1 MEILLNQ
8 SRQRDF
14 FPARRKK
21 RLLPGLRILFGGKD
35 MKKATRLLALLLA
48 ALMVLTACGGGGETT
63 PPAADDGGQSGET
76 TPADDGITPVTDW
89 YTWQLQGTEIET
101 FLIFNSEVSSTLEV
115 LTACNSPL
123 LERNG
128 AGQLVPAA
136 AKEWGSEDGGITWT
150 FKLRDDITWVD
161 VDGNEKAK
169 TVAHDWL
176 TGLEWVLNFH
186 KNGGANTSMP
196 NLLVKGAQEY
206 YDYTHDLDEA
216 EALALSADNGPFLEM
231 VGIEAPDDY
240 TLVYTCPNNAPYF
253 ETLCFGAALRPLSQ
267 AQVDEMGVSGIRSM
281 DNTDMWYNGAY
292 VITEYI
298 QGNTTVLE
306 RNPSY
311 WDKDC
316 TLFDS
321 VTYVTVEDN
330 VRAQDLFMNGE
341 VDWCNVTEATL
352 QTIYED
358 PSDEWYP
365 YLVEARP
372 TPYSYQAH
380 LNYAKNKED
389 GTPDDNWNNAVANEA
404 FRLSLLYGLDLTKF
418 WARTNFINP
427 ASCENVAYTMT
438 EMMYYPDGRDYV
450 QAVWDRL
457 GYKSGRYDAEKGK
470 QYKEQAMQ
478 ELAGKVTFPV
488 EVDYYIAGGNQS
500 SLDSAT
506 VLKEVFESLGTDY
519 ITMNI
524 KTYVSSFTKEV
535 TIPRLQSFAISGW
548 GADYR
553 DPDNFLGQEIMGADS
568 AYYAC
573 NYANINDATDPELLS
588 TWQTFTDMTV
598 AASQIYDDI
607 TKRYDAYA
615 DAEAF
620 MIEHALVIPVRYQI
634 TWKLTK
640 SNDYD
645 AMETFKNW
653 HTSTTPY
660 TTEQY
665 EQFKADFYAK

>member
-1 MEILLNQ
+1 M
-8 SRQRDF
+8 
-14 FPARRKK
+14 K
-21 RLLPGLRILFGGKD
+21 RY
-35 MKKATRLLALLLA
+35 ATRLLAMLMA
-48 ALMVLTACGGGGETT
+48 VMMVLTACGKDSGDPGKDASGGTT
-63 PPAADDGGQSGET
+63 PPPATEPTPPTEPAAPEEAKAE
-76 TPADDGITPVTDW
+76 PLTDW
-89 YTWQLQGTEIET
+89 VTWQLATSELETFVIFGTE
-101 FLIFNSEVSSTLEV
+101 SSPSLEV
-115 LTACNSPL
+115 LTACTTPL

-128 AGQLVPAA
+128 AGQLVAA
-136 AKEWGSEDGGITWT
+136 GAKEWGSEDGGLTWT
-150 FKLRDDITWVD
+150 FKLRDDIVWVD
-161 VDGNEKAK
+161 VNGNEKAK

-186 KNGGANTSMP
+186 KNDSYNTSMP
-196 NLLVKGAQEY
+196 NQLVAGAEDY
-206 YDYTHDLDEA
+206 YNYTKELSEEEA
-216 EALALSADNGPFLEM
+216 RALSADNGPFLEM

-478 ELAGKVTFPV
+478 ELAGKVEFPV
-488 EVDYYIAGGNQS
+488 VVDHYIAAGNQDA
-500 SLDSAT
+500 LDTAT
-506 VLKEVFESLGTDY
+506 VLKEIVESLGTEY

-524 KTYVSSFTKEV
+524 KTFINNGTKEV
-535 TIPRLQSFAISGW
+535 YTPKLQSWVVNGW

-553 DPDNFLGQEIMGADS
+553 DPENFIGQELYGDDAAFYS
-568 AYYAC
+568 NRYS
-573 NYANINDATDPELLS
+573 NINDATDPELIAVY
-588 TWQTFTDMTV
+588 QEFTELGKK
-598 AASQIYDDI
+598 ASGIFDDL

-615 DAEAF
+615 EAEVF
-620 MIEHALVIPVRYQI
+620 MLEHALVIPCHYRI
-634 TWKLTK
+634 NWKLTK

-645 AMETFKNW
+645 YMSGYKNY
-653 HTSTTPY
+653 HTSTEPY

-665 EQFKADFYAK
+665 EQFKADFYANR

>member
-1 MEILLNQ
+1 
-8 SRQRDF
+8 
-14 FPARRKK
+14 
-21 RLLPGLRILFGGKD
+21 
-35 MKKATRLLALLLA
+35 MKKNGTRLLALLLA
-48 ALMVLTACGGGGETT
+48 AMLVLTACGGGGKDDTPGGGETT
-63 PPAADDGGQSGET
+63 PPSTDTGTPTEPAA
-76 TPADDGITPVTDW
+76 PAEPAEAEITPVKDW
-89 YTWQLQGTEIET
+89 ITYQTQANEVNT
-101 FLIFNSEVSSTLEV
+101 FLVFYTESSETGEV
-115 LTACNSPL
+115 LSACVTTL
-123 LERNG
+123 LERDG
-128 AGQLVPAA
+128 SGQLVPAA
-136 AKEWGSEDGGITWT
+136 AKEWDTEDGGLTWT
-150 FKLRDDITWVD
+150 FKLRDDIVWVD
-161 VDGNEKAK
+161 VNGNEKAK

-240 TLVYTCPNNAPYF
+240 TVIYHCTKNAPYF
-253 ETLCFGAALRPLSQ
+253 QTLGTHTSLRPLSQ
-267 AQVDEMGVSGIRSM
+267 AQVDEMGVEGVRTQ
-281 DNTDMWYNGAY
+281 DNTNMWYNGPY
-292 VITEYI
+292 TITEYI
-298 QGNTTVLE
+298 QGNTKTLTK
-306 RNPSY
+306 NPAY

-316 TLFDS
+316 YLFDT
-321 VTYVTVEDN
+321 VTYLMVEDALQ
-330 VRAQDLFMNGE
+330 AQNLFMNGDI
-341 VDWCNVTEATL
+341 DWCNLSESNL
-352 QTIYED
+352 RSIYED
-358 PSDEWYP
+358 PNGEWYP

-372 TPYSYQAH
+372 ASFSYQFH

-478 ELAGKVTFPV
+478 ELAGKVEFPV
-488 EVDYYIAGGNQS
+488 VVDHYIAAGNQDA
-500 SLDSAT
+500 LDTAT
-506 VLKEVFESLGTDY
+506 VLKEIVESLGTEY

-524 KTYVSSFTKEV
+524 KTFINNGTKEV
-535 TIPRLQSFAISGW
+535 YTPKLQSWVVNGW

-553 DPDNFLGQEIMGADS
+553 DPENFIGQELYGDDAAFYS
-568 AYYAC
+568 NRYS
-573 NYANINDATDPELLS
+573 NINDATDPELIAVY
-588 TWQTFTDMTV
+588 QEFTELGKK
-598 AASQIYDDI
+598 ASGIFDDL

-615 DAEAF
+615 EAEVF
-620 MIEHALVIPVRYQI
+620 MLEHALVIPCHYRI
-634 TWKLTK
+634 NWKLTK

-645 AMETFKNW
+645 YMSGYKNY
-653 HTSTTPY
+653 HTSTEPY

-665 EQFKADFYAK
+665 EQFKTDFYANR

>member
-1 MEILLNQ
+1 
-8 SRQRDF
+8 
-14 FPARRKK
+14 
-21 RLLPGLRILFGGKD
+21 
-35 MKKATRLLALLLA
+35 MKKNGTRLLALLLA
-48 ALMVLTACGGGGETT
+48 AMLVLTACGGGGKDNTPGGGETT
-63 PPAADDGGQSGET
+63 PPSTDTGTPTEPAA
-76 TPADDGITPVTDW
+76 PAEPAEAEITPVKDW
-89 YTWQLQGTEIET
+89 ITYQTQANEVNT
-101 FLIFNSEVSSTLEV
+101 FLVFYTESSETGEV
-115 LTACNSPL
+115 LSACVTTL
-123 LERNG
+123 LERDG
-128 AGQLVPAA
+128 SGQLVPAA
-136 AKEWGSEDGGITWT
+136 AKEWDTEDGGLTWT
-150 FKLRDDITWVD
+150 FKLRDDIVWVD
-161 VDGNEKAK
+161 VNGNEKAK

-478 ELAGKVTFPV
+478 ELAGKVEFPV
-488 EVDYYIAGGNQS
+488 VVDHYIAAGNQDA
-500 SLDSAT
+500 LDTAT
-506 VLKEVFESLGTDY
+506 VLKEIVESLGTEY

-524 KTYVSSFTKEV
+524 KTFINNGTKEV
-535 TIPRLQSFAISGW
+535 YTPKLQSWVVNGW

-553 DPDNFLGQEIMGADS
+553 DPENFIGQELYGDDAAFYS
-568 AYYAC
+568 NRYS
-573 NYANINDATDPELLS
+573 NINDATDPELIAVY
-588 TWQTFTDMTV
+588 QEFTELGKK
-598 AASQIYDDI
+598 ASGIFDDL

-615 DAEAF
+615 EAEVF
-620 MIEHALVIPVRYQI
+620 MLEHALVIPCHYRI
-634 TWKLTK
+634 NWKLTK

-645 AMETFKNW
+645 YMSGYKNY
-653 HTSTTPY
+653 HTSTEPY

-665 EQFKADFYAK
+665 EQFKTDFYANR

>member
-1 MEILLNQ
+1 METLLVLY
-8 SRQRDF
+8 SEST
-14 FPARRKK
+14 
-21 RLLPGLRILFGGKD
+21 KD
-35 MKKATRLLALLLA
+35 L
-48 ALMVLTACGGGGETT
+48 
-63 PPAADDGGQSGET
+63 D
-76 TPADDGITPVTDW
+76 
-89 YTWQLQGTEIET
+89 
-101 FLIFNSEVSSTLEV
+101 FLIN
-115 LTACNSPL
+115 CISPL
-123 LERNG
+123 LEIDQR
-128 AGQLVPAA
+128 GQYVPGVAT
-136 AKEWGSEDGGITWT
+136 EWGTEDNGLTWT
-150 FKLRDDITWVD
+150 FKLRDNVTWVD
-161 VDGNEKAK
+161 VNGNEMAK
-169 TVAHDWL
+169 CTAHDWA
-176 TGLEWVLNFH
+176 TSLEWVLNYH
-186 KNGGANTSMP
+186 KNDSKNSSVPRQTIAGAE
-196 NLLVKGAQEY
+196 EY
-206 YDYTHDLDEA
+206 YNLVRDMDKA
-216 EALALSADNGPFLEM
+216 EAQALTADSDLFKDT
-231 VGIEAPDDY
+231 VGVEIPDDY
-240 TLVYTCPNNAPYF
+240 TLIYHCAKNVPYF
-253 ETLCFGAALRPLSQ
+253 PSLAICTAMMPLCQG
-267 AQVDEMGVSGIRSM
+267 QVDAVGVEKLPGM
-281 DNTDMWYNGAY
+281 ENTQLWYNGPY
-292 VITEYI
+292 ILQEFI
-298 QGNTTVLE
+298 QGNSKTFV
-306 RNPSY
+306 RNEAY

-316 TLFDS
+316 TLFDT
-321 VTYVTVEDN
+321 VTSLVVDDGLMG
-330 VRAQDLFMNGE
+330 QQMFMNGE
-341 VDWCNVTEATL
+341 VDACTL
-352 QTIYED
+352 SESNLRSIYD
-358 PSDEWYP
+358 NPSSEWYP

-372 TPYSYQAH
+372 ASFSYQFH

>member
-1 MEILLNQ
+1 
-8 SRQRDF
+8 
-14 FPARRKK
+14 
-21 RLLPGLRILFGGKD
+21 
-35 MKKATRLLALLLA
+35 MKKNGTRLLALLLA
-48 ALMVLTACGGGGETT
+48 AMLVLTACGGGGKDDTPGGGETT
-63 PPAADDGGQSGET
+63 PPSTDTGTPTEPAA
-76 TPADDGITPVTDW
+76 PAEPAEAEITPVKDW
-89 YTWQLQGTEIET
+89 ITYQTQANEVNT
-101 FLIFNSEVSSTLEV
+101 FLVFYTESSETGEV
-115 LTACNSPL
+115 LSACVTTL
-123 LERNG
+123 LERDG
-128 AGQLVPAA
+128 SGQLVPAA
-136 AKEWGSEDGGITWT
+136 AKEWDTEDGGLTWT
-150 FKLRDDITWVD
+150 FKLRDDIVWVD
-161 VDGNEKAK
+161 VNGNEKAK

-478 ELAGKVTFPV
+478 ELAGKVEFPV
-488 EVDYYIAGGNQS
+488 VVDHYIAAGNQDA
-500 SLDSAT
+500 LDTAT
-506 VLKEVFESLGTDY
+506 VLKEIVESLGTEY

-524 KTYVSSFTKEV
+524 KTFINNGTKEV
-535 TIPRLQSFAISGW
+535 YTPKLQSWVVNGW

-553 DPDNFLGQEIMGADS
+553 DPENFIGQELYGDDAAFYS
-568 AYYAC
+568 NRYS
-573 NYANINDATDPELLS
+573 NINDATDPELIAVY
-588 TWQTFTDMTV
+588 QEFTELGKK
-598 AASQIYDDI
+598 ASGIFDDL

-615 DAEAF
+615 EAEVF
-620 MIEHALVIPVRYQI
+620 MLEHALVIPCHYRI
-634 TWKLTK
+634 NWKLTK

-645 AMETFKNW
+645 YMSGYKNY
-653 HTSTTPY
+653 HTSTEPY

-665 EQFKADFYAK
+665 EQFKADFYANR